1 MRRTVT
7 SVSAPP
13 PGFLTLSAVSS
24 QARASRPSPRPSPG
38 WITCRYRAGP
48 LPFPFRAPP
57 AGIAHPSRGRWLPRR
72 SVGAAFECDPSCPDL
87 PGLPPT
93 PASFRPTLTRSAEC
107 YLVRPR
113 VRQTSARWPVSLQGS
128 SDVSSREPHLAVW
141 APDSSSPAGTAYRA
155 HPRVAPSTSERSS
168 SRVPDSLPRRRH
180 RLVGRGPRGV
190 LPSRALLR
198 LRPLALTDLPGFLP
212 QWGTE
217 RALEMRYGP
226 GCAPSVGSAAPPCVL
241 FWRPHDDSTCRQR
254 RRCVVYAGPPRGDR
268 PLPPRP

>member
-24 QARASRPSPRPSPG
+24 QARASRPSTSSSPSRP
-38 WITCRYRAGP
+38 TCRYRAGP
-48 LPFPFRAPP
+48 RLPFRAPP
-57 AGIAHPSRGRWLPRR
+57 AGIARLSRGRWLPRR

-93 PASFRPTLTRSAEC
+93 PASFRPTFTRSAEC
-107 YLVRPR
+107 DLVRPR

-128 SDVSSREPHLAVW
+128 NDVSSRAEAHE
-141 APDSSSPAGTAYRA
+141 SSSPAGTANRA

-180 RLVGRGPRGV
+180 RLVGRDPRGV
-190 LPSRALLR
+190 LPSRAFLR
-198 LRPLALTDLPGFLP
+198 LRPRALTDLPGSLP
-212 QWGTE
+212 QWGTG
-217 RALEMRYGP
+217 RALEMRYAW
-226 GCAPSVGSAAPPCVL
+226 GCAPRVGSAAPPVRAL
-241 FWRPHDDSTCRQR
+241 LETAR
-254 RRCVVYAGPPRGDR
+254 RIDLSAAQTLRRLRRATSR
-268 PLPPRP
+268 